1 MGGGFTF
8 TTCHWEYDGNIMGI
22 STEMHS
28 YMYIYIIYAV
38 YIYVVIRMNID
49 SIPKCIPI
57 WVYLQFLDS
66 RIYIM
71 IRVMGRVMGQYTRI

>member
-1 MGGGFTF
+1 MQ
-8 TTCHWEYDGNIMGI
+8 
-22 STEMHS
+22 
-28 YMYIYIIYAV
+28 YI